1 MVADGESLCCGL
13 WAERNDLTGKF
24 MQKAL
29 TVVEAAEITGK
40 GTVIIGID
48 SRITHTDKRL
58 FRRSE
63 LRLGAVMTI
72 FPIWT
77 RLALFMRAPPALRPT
92 ASGAATTDSA

>member
-29 TVVEAAEITGK
+29 TVVEAAEITGN
-40 GTVIIGID
+40 D
-48 SRITHTDKRL
+48 SRITHTDRRL

-63 LRLGAVMTI
+63 LRLGAVFVDDDFSDLDGIGT
-72 FPIWT
+72 FHAST
-77 RLALFMRAPPALRPT
+77 SCAAPDCAWRCNH
-92 ASGAATTDSA
+92 

>member
-1 MVADGESLCCGL
+1 MVTDGESLCCGL

-29 TVVEAAEITGK
+29 TVV
-40 GTVIIGID
+40 IGID

-63 LRLGAVMTI
+63 LRLGAVFVDDDFSDLDEIGT
-72 FPIWT
+72 FHAST
-77 RLALFMRAPPALRPT
+77 SCAAPDCAWRCNH
-92 ASGAATTDSA
+92 

>member
-1 MVADGESLCCGL
+1 MVTDGESLCCGL

-29 TVVEAAEITGK
+29 TVVDAAEITGK

-63 LRLGAVMTI
+63 LRLGAVFVDDDFFDLDEIGT
-72 FPIWT
+72 F
-77 RLALFMRAPPALRPT
+77 RAVGGSSL
-92 ASGAATTDSA
+92 

>member
-29 TVVEAAEITGK
+29 TVVDAAEITGK

-63 LRLGAVMTI
+63 IRLGAVFVDDDFSDLDEIGT
-72 FPIWT
+72 FHAST
-77 RLALFMRAPPALRPT
+77 SCAAPDCVWRCNH
-92 ASGAATTDSA
+92 